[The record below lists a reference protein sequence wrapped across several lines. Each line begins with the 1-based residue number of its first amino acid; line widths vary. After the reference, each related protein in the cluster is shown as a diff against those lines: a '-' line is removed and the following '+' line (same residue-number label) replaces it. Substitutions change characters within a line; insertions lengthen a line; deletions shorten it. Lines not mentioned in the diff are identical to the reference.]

1 MGSMNDS
8 IEKVLF
14 DEESIEKIVKRLGEQ
29 ISRDYGGKKLLL
41 VSVLKG
47 SVVFMADLMRS
58 ITVPCEIDFM
68 VVSSYGAGTRSSGNV
83 KIVKDL
89 GIDVKDYDLL
99 IVEDILDSGVTLST
113 LKSMLEAR
121 HPASVRICTF
131 FDKPERR
138 VTDVKVDYTG
148 FNIPDEFVVGYG
160 LDYAQRYRNLPFIGV
175 VEPGAGEE

>member
-1 MGSMNDS
+1 MGSMKDS

-29 ISRDYGGKKLLL
+29 ISRDYEGKKLLL

-99 IVEDILDSGVTLST
+99 IVEEMHV
-113 LKSMLEAR
+113 
-121 HPASVRICTF
+121 F
-131 FDKPERR
+131 
-138 VTDVKVDYTG
+138 
-148 FNIPDEFVVGYG
+148 
-160 LDYAQRYRNLPFIGV
+160 
-175 VEPGAGEE
+175 

>member
-1 MGSMNDS
+1 MGSMKDS

-29 ISRDYGGKKLLL
+29 ISRDYEGKKLLL

-99 IVEDILDSGVTLST
+99 IVEESEFHPLMHT
-113 LKSMLEAR
+113 AR
-121 HPASVRICTF
+121 Q
-131 FDKPERR
+131 
-138 VTDVKVDYTG
+138 TG
-148 FNIPDEFVVGYG
+148 APCRGYNCR
-160 LDYAQRYRNLPFIGV
+160 LLRCR
-175 VEPGAGEE
+175 GAG